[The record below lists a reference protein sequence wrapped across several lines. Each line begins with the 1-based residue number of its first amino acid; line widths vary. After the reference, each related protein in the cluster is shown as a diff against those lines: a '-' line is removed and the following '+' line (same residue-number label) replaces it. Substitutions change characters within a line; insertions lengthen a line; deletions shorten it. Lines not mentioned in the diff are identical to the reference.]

1 MKCCENEDPAMFE
14 VYKRIEWHC
23 TQIHEYS
30 DEKFYEIF
38 NRHDSLFDKMKK
50 LISELTLVQPDKRM
64 KLEKAEEKL
73 KLIEKELKLIEF
85 ESQAES
91 NNFDFLL
98 LKKRFNCH
106 LLALNKSNSE
116 LNFSAKCR
124 LNSNMTLKT
133 V

>member
-1 MKCCENEDPAMFE
+1 MKCCENEDPVMFE

-30 DEKFYEIF
+30 DEKFYERF

-64 KLEKAEEKL
+64 KLEKAKEKL
-73 KLIEKELKLIEF
+73 KLIKEKLIEF
-85 ESQAES
+85 ESQDES

-98 LKKRFNCH
+98 LKKRF
-106 LLALNKSNSE
+106 
-116 LNFSAKCR
+116 R
-124 LNSNMTLKT
+124 I
-133 V
+133 

>member
-30 DEKFYEIF
+30 DEKFYERF
-38 NRHDSLFDKMKK
+38 NRHDSLFDEMKK

-64 KLEKAEEKL
+64 KLEKA
-73 KLIEKELKLIEF
+73 KEKLIEF
-85 ESQAES
+85 ESQDEL

-98 LKKRFNCH
+98 LKKRFQTV
-106 LLALNKSNSE
+106 
-116 LNFSAKCR
+116 FSQ
-124 LNSNMTLKT
+124 KT
-133 V
+133 

>member
-23 TQIHEYS
+23 TQIDDYS
-30 DEKFYEIF
+30 QEKFDDRF
-38 NRHDSLFDKMKK
+38 NRHDSLFVEIKK

-85 ESQAES
+85 ESQDEL
-91 NNFDFLL
+91 NDFDFLL
-98 LKKRFNCH
+98 LKKRFQTV
-106 LLALNKSNSE
+106 
-116 LNFSAKCR
+116 FSQ
-124 LNSNMTLKT
+124 KT
-133 V
+133 

>member
-23 TQIHEYS
+23 TQIDEYS
-30 DEKFYEIF
+30 DEKFYERF
-38 NRHDSLFDKMKK
+38 NRHDPLFAEMKK
-50 LISELTLVQPDKRM
+50 LISELTLVQPEKRM
-64 KLEKAEEKL
+64 KLEKA
-73 KLIEKELKLIEF
+73 KEKLIEF
-85 ESQAES
+85 ESQDEL

>member
-23 TQIHEYS
+23 TQIDEYS
-30 DEKFYEIF
+30 DEKFYERF
-38 NRHDSLFDKMKK
+38 NRHDSLFDEMKK
-50 LISELTLVQPDKRM
+50 LISELTLVQPEKRM
-64 KLEKAEEKL
+64 KLEKA
-73 KLIEKELKLIEF
+73 KEKLIEF
-85 ESQAES
+85 ESQDEL